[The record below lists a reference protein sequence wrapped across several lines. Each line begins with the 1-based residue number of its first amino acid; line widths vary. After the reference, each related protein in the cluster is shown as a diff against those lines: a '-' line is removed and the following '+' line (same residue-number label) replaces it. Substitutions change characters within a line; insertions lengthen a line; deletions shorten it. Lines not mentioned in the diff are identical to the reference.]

1 MPTNVNELIAYIQQY
16 IYANGHGAIT
26 GTVLATVLIT
36 IVGLFNTYQPSLATL
51 PVCASQTVAPV
62 PTGQPYQCQGIIL
75 IAQ

>member
-1 MPTNVNELIAYIQQY
+1 MPTPQDVQNQINAVPWT
-16 IYANGHGAIT
+16 NGRGLVTGAT
-26 GTVLATVLIT
+26 MFGLLTA
-36 IVGLFNTYQPSLATL
+36 IVGLFSTYQPSLATL